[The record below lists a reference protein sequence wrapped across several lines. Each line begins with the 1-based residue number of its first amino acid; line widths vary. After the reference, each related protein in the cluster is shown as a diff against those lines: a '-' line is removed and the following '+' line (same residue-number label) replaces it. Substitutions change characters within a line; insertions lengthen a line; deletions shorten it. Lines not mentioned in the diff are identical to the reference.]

1 MKKTFRSAIVFISF
15 FIFYVYSVIYGV
27 TPNTITMIKGKE
39 LTYPFYDF
47 IDINFK
53 DDSNIQA
60 VNGNLVSSLIG
71 KEKAILS
78 LFGKIPLKYVDVNVV
93 SDTVVVGGGDTIG
106 MKLTTPGLT
115 IVTFEEF
122 ITRDYSTVKPY
133 KNKDIQR
140 GDIILKVNDTDVTDV
155 KQFVYEIQKCNGN
168 NITLTYLRNGRL
180 GTEVFTPQI
189 DRNDGQYKLGMWV
202 KNVTSGVGTVTYI
215 DKNSGT
221 FGALGHG
228 ISDMDNMNLLNIDG
242 GTAYKAVIL
251 SVKKGAKGSPGEL
264 KGAIR
269 ENDVFGEVVKNS
281 RFGVFGNVNDISGIE
296 GTEYEICLKNDV
308 KEGAAKI
315 LSTVNGEKTESYDI
329 EIEQVN
335 LHGEI
340 KEKSMIIKITDPDLL
355 SKTGGI
361 VQGMSGSPI
370 IQDGKIIG
378 AVTHVLINDPTMGY
392 GIFIETM
399 LEEAS

>member
-1 MKKTFRSAIVFISF
+1 
-15 FIFYVYSVIYGV
+15 
-27 TPNTITMIKGKE
+27 MIKGKE

-47 IDINFK
+47 IEISFK
-53 DDSNIQA
+53 DNSNIKA
-60 VNGNLVSSLIG
+60 VNGNLVSAFVG
-71 KEKAILS
+71 KEKAVLS

-93 SDTVVVGGGDTIG
+93 SDTVVVGGGEAIG
-106 MKLTTPGLT
+106 MKLTSPGLT

-122 ITRDYSTVKPY
+122 ITRDYSKVRPY
-133 KNKDIQR
+133 KDKNIQR
-140 GDIILKVNDTDVTDV
+140 GDTIVKVNNMDVTDV
-155 KQFVYEIQKCNGN
+155 NQFIYEIQKSNGN
-168 NITLTYLRNGRL
+168 DVTLTYLRNGKL
-180 GTEVFTPQI
+180 GTEVFTPKI

-215 DKNSGT
+215 DKNSST

-228 ISDMDNMNLLNIDG
+228 ISDMDNMNLLDING

-251 SVKKGAKGSPGEL
+251 SVKKGTRGSPGEL

-269 ENDVFGEVVKNS
+269 ESDVFGEVVKNT
-281 RFGVFGNVNDISGIE
+281 RFGVFGNIHDVNSVE
-296 GTEYEICLKNDV
+296 GKEYEISLKNEV

-315 LSTVNGEKTESYDI
+315 LSTINGEKIREYDI
-329 EIEQVN
+329 QIEQVN
-335 LHGEI
+335 THGEI
-340 KEKSMIIKITDPDLL
+340 KEKSMIIKITDSDLL

-370 IQDGKIIG
+370 IQNGKLIG
-378 AVTHVLINDPTMGY
+378 AVTHVLINDPTRGY